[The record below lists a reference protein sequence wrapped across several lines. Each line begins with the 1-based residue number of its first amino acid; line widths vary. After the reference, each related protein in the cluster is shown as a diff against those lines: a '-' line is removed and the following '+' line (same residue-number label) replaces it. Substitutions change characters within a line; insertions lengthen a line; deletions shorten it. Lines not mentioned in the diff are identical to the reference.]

1 MSPRGADMHIQMN
14 QLTLPVHKTNGNIPR
29 VQPYIAIPS
38 VLVGIWENLASETFN
53 KNNIILGKTTS

>member
-1 MSPRGADMHIQMN
+1 MHIQMN

-38 VLVGIWENLASETFN
+38 VLVGIWENLASVTFN